1 MVVIVSFDLDR
12 FMLRKRHRL
21 LLREVKRQDAVLKLG
36 LDVFFIDIL
45 ADVEASGHG
54 TGITLLMDDLAF
66 LVLALFFNALGRGDR
81 QIPVLQLQINL
92 IFLEARQVYFS
103 S

>member
-1 MVVIVSFDLDR
+1 MVVILSFDLDR

-21 LLREVKRQDAVLKLG
+21 LFREVKRQDAVLKLG

-54 TGITLLMDDLAF
+54 TRITLLMDDLSL
-66 LVLALFFNALGRGDR
+66 LVLALFFKAFGRGNR
-81 QIPVLQLQINL
+81 QVAVLQLQINL
-92 IFLEARQVYFS
+92 S
-103 S
+103 